1 MTVAA
6 SCTQPATV
14 QSSGAPSGKG
24 LELALSNVEPTQT
37 FNCLDPIRSGGSV
50 AAVTSSSPVLN
61 VMALSATTGETIG
74 WGGASY
80 EGFDFA
86 KVGIAIRSGM
96 KFDLRVSP
104 EWQDKMRI
112 GWGNSG
118 YTLATTVHV
127 PGCSQGQQTEASWL
141 VYPGGFWLK
150 EPACVPL
157 IVETET
163 EQVTLNVAIGKNCP

>member
-1 MTVAA
+1 MFRSAVVFLGAVTMTVTA
-6 SCTQPATV
+6 SCTPPAPV
-14 QSSGAPSGKG
+14 PASAAPSGKG
-24 LELALSNVEPTQT
+24 LELAPSNVEPTQT

-61 VMALSATTGETIG
+61 VMALSTNTGTNIG

-96 KFDLRVSP
+96 KFDLRVPP

-118 YTLATTVHV
+118 
-127 PGCSQGQQTEASWL
+127 WL
-141 VYPGGFWLK
+141 
-150 EPACVPL
+150 
-157 IVETET
+157 
-163 EQVTLNVAIGKNCP
+163 